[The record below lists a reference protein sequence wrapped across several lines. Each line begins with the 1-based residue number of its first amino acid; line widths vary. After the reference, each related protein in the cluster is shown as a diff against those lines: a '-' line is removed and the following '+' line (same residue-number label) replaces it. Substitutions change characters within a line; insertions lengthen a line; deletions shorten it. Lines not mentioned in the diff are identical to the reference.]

1 MFRLLNPYH
10 TEYNKCKKQV
20 QEHLITVDNI
30 RYFDKDGF
38 ELTKLEQEFYVCN
51 EFKDRLNTCLNH
63 LCWQEQQFEI
73 ESDNFVLD
81 HSIVLHRCSF
91 IDEAREQLLRN
102 IKKVPRVSYLLQT
115 PSKWGLDLS
124 LDFIDN
130 NGLLTEVIHIE
141 FDTKTYHEF
150 LQLKEEFENFIL
162 STDWYHVYRYLDR
175 HRNEWESLVGFEQN
189 DWKAKHLGF
198 KKAEVTHKAI

>member
-1 MFRLLNPYH
+1 
-10 TEYNKCKKQV
+10 V
-20 QEHLITVDNI
+20 QEHLITEDNI

-63 LCWQEQQFEI
+63 LCWQEQWFEI